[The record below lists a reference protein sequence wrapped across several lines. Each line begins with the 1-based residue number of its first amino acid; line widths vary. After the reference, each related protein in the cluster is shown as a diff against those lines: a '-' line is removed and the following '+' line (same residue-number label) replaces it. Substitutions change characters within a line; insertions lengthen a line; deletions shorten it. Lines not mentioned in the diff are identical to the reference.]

1 MRQPTKAII
10 LAAGF
15 GTRFL
20 PACKSIPKEMFPVID
35 KPVIQLI
42 VEQAVASGVKDI
54 IIVTSSR
61 KHAIEDHFDRD
72 ETLERQL
79 RDNGKDQIADEI
91 KDIAEMANFIY
102 VRQKGT
108 PKGTARPI
116 LNCAHLIDDD
126 EPFYV
131 FFADDFYVTK
141 GTPWP
146 AQLQEAYN
154 KTGKTVI
161 SMMEIDKKDADKYA
175 IAVFG
180 EKINDRVFQIEE
192 LIEKPGAD
200 AAKSNFASIS
210 GFLLTPDILPILEKI
225 PVSKS
230 GEIFLADGLNE
241 LAKKDKIYGCFVDG
255 VRYDTGDKLL
265 YIKAIV
271 DLALNDVRFKD
282 DLKQYLRDK
291 IA

>member
-20 PACKSIPKEMFPVID
+20 PASKSIPKEMFPVID
-35 KPVIQLI
+35 KPVIQMI

-72 ETLERQL
+72 DDLEKIL
-79 RDNGKDQIADEI
+79 RENGKNEIADELQG
-91 KDIAEMANFIY
+91 IAEMANFIY

-116 LNCAHLIDDD
+116 LNCANLIDDD
-126 EPFYV
+126 EPFFV
-131 FFADDFYVTK
+131 FFADDFYVTEGK
-141 GTPWP
+141 PWP

-154 KTGKTVI
+154 KTGKSVI
-161 SMMEIDKKDADKYA
+161 SMMEIEKKDADKYA

-180 EKINDRVFQIEE
+180 EKVNDRVFQIKE
-192 LIEKPGAD
+192 LIEKPGAEN
-200 AAKSNFASIS
+200 AKSNFASIS
-210 GFLLTPDILPILEKI
+210 GFLLTPDILPILENI

-230 GEIFLADGLNE
+230 GEIYLADGLNE
-241 LAKKDKIYGCFVDG
+241 LAKKDKIYGCFVEG
-255 VRYDTGDKLL
+255 TRYDTGDKLL
-265 YIKAIV
+265 YIEAIV
-271 DLALNDVRFKD
+271 DMALKDVRFSE
-282 DLKQYLRDK
+282 DLKKFLRDK
-291 IA
+291 LA

>member
-1 MRQPTKAII
+1 MRQPTKALI

-20 PACKSIPKEMFPVID
+20 PATKSIPKEMFPIID

-54 IIVTSSR
+54 IIVTSSN
-61 KHAIEDHFDRD
+61 KHAIEDYFDRD
-72 ETLERQL
+72 DNLERLL
-79 RDNGKDQIADEI
+79 RETGKPEMADQIQKI
-91 KDIAEMANFIY
+91 SEMANFTYI
-102 VRQKGT
+102 RQKGT

-146 AQLQEAYN
+146 AQLCEAYN
-154 KTGKTVI
+154 KTGKSVI

-180 EKINDRVFQIEE
+180 EKISENVHQIEE
-192 LIEKPGAD
+192 LIEKPGEKN
-200 AAKSNFASIS
+200 AKSNYASIS

-230 GEIFLADGLNE
+230 GEIFLADGLNV

-265 YIKAIV
+265 YIETIV
-271 DLALNDVRFKD
+271 DMALNDPKYSE
-282 DLKQYLRDK
+282 DLKKFLRCK
-291 IA
+291 IN

>member
-42 VEQAVASGVKDI
+42 AEQAVASGVKDI

-61 KHAIEDHFDRD
+61 KHAIEDHFDHD
-72 ETLERQL
+72 ETLDKQL
-79 RDNGKDQIADEI
+79 RETGKNELADELKGIAD
-91 KDIAEMANFIY
+91 MANFIY
-102 VRQKGT
+102 IRQKGT

-116 LNCAHLIDDD
+116 LNCKHLIDDD

-141 GTPWP
+141 KTPWP
-146 AQLQEAYN
+146 AQLCDAYN

-161 SMMEIDKKDADKYA
+161 SMMEIDKRDADKYA

-192 LIEKPGAD
+192 LIEKPGAEN
-200 AAKSNFASIS
+200 AKSNFASIS

-230 GEIFLADGLNE
+230 GEIYLADGLNE

-255 VRYDTGDKLL
+255 TRYDTGDKLL
-265 YIKAIV
+265 YVEAIV
-271 DLALNDVRFKD
+271 DLALNNPKYHD
-282 DLKQYLRDK
+282 DLVNFLKNKLG
-291 IA
+291 

>member
-1 MRQPTKAII
+1 MRQPTKALI

-20 PACKSIPKEMFPVID
+20 PATKSIPKEMFPVVD

-42 VEQAVASGVKDI
+42 VEQAVASGVTDI
-54 IIVTSSR
+54 IIVTSSN
-61 KHAIEDHFDRD
+61 KHAIEDYFDRD
-72 ETLERQL
+72 DNMERLLRET
-79 RDNGKDQIADEI
+79 GKPELADQIQHI
-91 KDIAEMANFIY
+91 SEMANFIY

-146 AQLQEAYN
+146 AQLCEAYN
-154 KTGKTVI
+154 KTGKSVI

-180 EKINDRVFQIEE
+180 EKISDRVFQIKE
-192 LIEKPGAD
+192 LIEKPGAEN
-200 AAKSNFASIS
+200 AKSNYASIS
-210 GFLLTPDILPILEKI
+210 GFLLTPDILPILAEI

-230 GEIFLADGLNE
+230 GEIYLADGLNV
-241 LAKKDKIYGCFVDG
+241 LAKKDKIYGCFVEG
-255 VRYDTGDKLL
+255 NRYDTGDKLL
-265 YIKAIV
+265 YIEAIV
-271 DLALNDVRFKD
+271 DMALNDPKYHD
-282 DLKQYLRDK
+282 DLSAFLRDK
-291 IA
+291 IH

>member
-20 PACKSIPKEMFPVID
+20 PATKSIPKEMFPVID
-35 KPVIQLI
+35 KPVIQMI

-54 IIVTSSR
+54 IIVTSST

-72 ETLERQL
+72 DNLERLL
-79 RDNGKDQIADEI
+79 RETGKDAIADELQHI
-91 KDIAEMANFIY
+91 SELANFIY
-102 VRQKGT
+102 IRQKGI

-116 LNCAHLIDDD
+116 LNCKHLIDDD

-146 AQLQEAYN
+146 AQLCEAYN

-192 LIEKPGAD
+192 LIEKPGAE

-225 PVSKS
+225 PVSKN

-265 YIKAIV
+265 YIEAIV
-271 DLALNDVRFKD
+271 DMALNDQRFKD
-282 DLKQYLRDK
+282 DLQKFLRDK
-291 IA
+291 LA